1 MEQFR
6 GGKSGVGGLLSK
18 SGFGFGNGVIMGCK
32 PEDTSFFCRFARIFQ
47 IIMMTIALLI
57 VAAFIYG
64 LVSGKASLFGGAVK
78 SMRKSLT

>member
-6 GGKSGVGGLLSK
+6 GGKSGSNGLLSNM
-18 SGFGFGNGVIMGCK
+18 GFGVGTGVVMGCK

-47 IIMMTIALLI
+47 MIMMTIALLL

-64 LVSGKASLFGGAVK
+64 LVSGKVSLFGGAVK
-78 SMRKSLT
+78 SMRKALS